1 MLGTLSAFG
10 KLSIGSIWT
19 AFDWALN
26 MIIKNLPYGS
36 VANSIMPKAVKL
48 TYFFLLEVG
57 FELAGLIPNRSASI
71 FFPESA
77 RITALSTAFSS
88 SLTFP
93 GHP

>member
-1 MLGTLSAFG
+1 VLGTLSAFENYLLG
-10 KLSIGSIWT
+10 LFGLLLIGH
-19 AFDWALN
+19 FN

-48 TYFFLLEVG
+48 TYFFLRGVD